1 MTELLSRW
9 EQLRS
14 RLPAGVNLLAVSKR
28 QPAAAL
34 RELARC
40 GQCDFGESRVQEAL
54 PKQQELS
61 DVAGLRW
68 HFIGR
73 LQANK
78 VRPVVKA
85 FDWIHSIDSL
95 SLAER
100 VSRIALE
107 ENRRPSVL
115 FQVKLRPDP
124 DKTGWDPSELKQAW
138 PSLLQLQ
145 GLDPCGLM
153 TMAPLGLSE
162 AERRGLFQDCRQLA
176 DAMDLPQCSM
186 GMSGDWPE
194 AAAAGAT
201 WVRVG
206 SALFGARPQAE
217 P

>member
-1 MTELLSRW
+1 MTELQSRW

-28 QPAAAL
+28 QSAAAV
-34 RELARC
+34 RELASC

-115 FQVKLRPDP
+115 FQVKLRSDP
-124 DKTGWDPSELKQAW
+124 DKTGWDPIELKQAW
-138 PSLLQLQ
+138 PGLRQLQ
-145 GLDPCGLM
+145 GLNPCGLM
-153 TMAPLGLSE
+153 TMAPLGFSE
-162 AERRGLFQDCRQLA
+162 ADRRGLFQDCRQLA
-176 DAMDLPQCSM
+176 NAMDLPQCSM

-206 SALFGARPQAE
+206 SALFGARPQ
-217 P
+217 

>member
-1 MTELLSRW
+1 MTELQSRW

-28 QPAAAL
+28 QPAAAV
-34 RELARC
+34 RELASC

-100 VSRIALE
+100 VSRIAW
-107 ENRRPSVL
+107 RRTGVL
-115 FQVKLRPDP
+115 RCCSRSNFGPIRTRRAGTPLR
-124 DKTGWDPSELKQAW
+124 
-138 PSLLQLQ
+138 
-145 GLDPCGLM
+145 
-153 TMAPLGLSE
+153 
-162 AERRGLFQDCRQLA
+162 
-176 DAMDLPQCSM
+176 
-186 GMSGDWPE
+186 
-194 AAAAGAT
+194 
-201 WVRVG
+201 
-206 SALFGARPQAE
+206 
-217 P
+217 